1 MPVTDVIITSTA
13 SPSEAALM
21 RLGIAHTATAHVLRA
36 ASLLGEDFA
45 MDRGVPAIHVT
56 CRRVYARVLVQAEL
70 EDLIPNP
77 QLVTDIE
84 KAISSH
90 DQAEQIEAL
99 RSALRRWGSNIAT
112 HIEIGC
118 ALVSTSVF
126 ETASHIPVV
135 SLASDRGCVQ
145 YSFGFELVWK
155 HAQSARFPCSAC
167 RGEICAQCT
176 PCSSQQ
182 RSSRNRG

>member
-36 ASLLGEDFA
+36 ASPLGEDFT
-45 MDRGVPAIHVT
+45 MNRDVPAIHVT

-84 KAISSH
+84 KAISSR

-126 ETASHIPVV
+126 EKSSHIPTV
-135 SLASDRGCVQ
+135 SVICDLLA
-145 YSFGFELVWK
+145 
-155 HAQSARFPCSAC
+155 ARHS
-167 RGEICAQCT
+167 
-176 PCSSQQ
+176 
-182 RSSRNRG
+182 

>member
-1 MPVTDVIITSTA
+1 MRVTDVTITSTA

-21 RLGIAHTATAHVLRA
+21 RLGIAHTATAHVVRA
-36 ASLLGEDFA
+36 ASLLGEDFTTNR
-45 MDRGVPAIHVT
+45 DVPAIHVT

-77 QLVTDIE
+77 QLVADIE

-90 DQAEQIEAL
+90 EQTEQIGAL
-99 RSALRRWGSNIAT
+99 RSVLRRWGSNVAT

-126 ETASHIPVV
+126 ETDSHIPAV
-135 SLASDRGCVQ
+135 SLASDLESG
-145 YSFGFELVWK
+145 
-155 HAQSARFPCSAC
+155 
-167 RGEICAQCT
+167 
-176 PCSSQQ
+176 
-182 RSSRNRG
+182 